1 MGFLKFEFFI
11 HSLPSIL
18 TIQAQIVFQFSICYR
33 YAVAGLRTRLSNHK
47 NDLENYMT
55 EEGKKLVKLIWKRYF
70 KSVENSYFVDDEVI
84 ISRIKT
90 SIDNG
95 KLQVEIYDEAFERAE
110 NILKSLVISFVKIQ
124 NHSNALWNWYN
135 TDFNPGRSGI
145 YLNSSTELLPATLL
159 NLPNDCKFE

>member
-1 MGFLKFEFFI
+1 
-11 HSLPSIL
+11 
-18 TIQAQIVFQFSICYR
+18 
-33 YAVAGLRTRLSNHK
+33 
-47 NDLENYMT
+47 MT

-70 KSVENSYFVDDEVI
+70 KSVENNFVVDEII

-95 KLQVEIYDEAFERAE
+95 KLQVEIYDEAFEKAE

-124 NHSNALWNWYN
+124 NHSNNLWNWYN
-135 TDFNPGRSGI
+135 LERGAFLEFINPS
-145 YLNSSTELLPATLL
+145 NELLPATLF

>member
-1 MGFLKFEFFI
+1 
-11 HSLPSIL
+11 
-18 TIQAQIVFQFSICYR
+18 
-33 YAVAGLRTRLSNHK
+33 
-47 NDLENYMT
+47 MT

-70 KSVENSYFVDDEVI
+70 KSVENSNFVDEVI

-95 KLQVEIYDEAFERAE
+95 KLQVEIYDEAFERAD

-124 NHSNALWNWYN
+124 NHSNVLWNWYN
-135 TDFNPGRSGI
+135 TDFYPGRSGI

-159 NLPNDCKFE
+159 NLPND